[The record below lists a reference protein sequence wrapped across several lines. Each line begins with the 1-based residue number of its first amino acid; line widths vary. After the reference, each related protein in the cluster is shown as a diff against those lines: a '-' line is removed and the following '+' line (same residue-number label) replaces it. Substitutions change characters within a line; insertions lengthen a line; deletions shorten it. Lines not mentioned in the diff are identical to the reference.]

1 MAGSGP
7 QLPFLGL
14 EPTGLAAQRAL
25 RVGGGGSRPVDRRI
39 LGDVSLFVLC
49 LGFSVRCPG
58 GGGRGNQP
66 LLR

>member
-7 QLPFLGL
+7 KLRFLGL
-14 EPTGLAAQRAL
+14 EPTGLAAERAL
-25 RVGGGGSRPVDRRI
+25 RGCRVLLTVT
-39 LGDVSLFVLC
+39 SLVMFFVPC

-58 GGGRGNQP
+58 GAGGGGGGYQP